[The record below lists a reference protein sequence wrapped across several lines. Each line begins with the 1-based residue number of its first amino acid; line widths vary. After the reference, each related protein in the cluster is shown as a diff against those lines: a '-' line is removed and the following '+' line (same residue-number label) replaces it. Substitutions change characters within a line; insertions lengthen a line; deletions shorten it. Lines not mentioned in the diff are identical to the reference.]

1 MTAIDSAHMV
11 VDLSDFSEI
20 KGAVSIDEDTGDV
33 TVARKTYD
41 ERVETTVTRLLNGWK
56 VVRRR

>member
-1 MTAIDSAHMV
+1 MKQIDSAHMV
-11 VDLSDFSEI
+11 VDLCDGSEV

-41 ERVETTVTRLLNGWK
+41 EQIVTTITRLLNGWK